1 MLPIHTVAVLG
12 AGVMGAQIA
21 AHLANAGLRPILL
34 DIVPRELTP
43 EEKQRGLSLEHPD
56 VRRRIVRAGLEAAR
70 RAKPAAFFLP
80 DYSDRIRLGT
90 LEDNLDW
97 LGEADWIIEA
107 VAEKLSIKQGLL
119 ERVEAVRRSGSII
132 TSNTSGL
139 PLARIAEG
147 RSEDFRRHWLGT
159 HFFNPP
165 RYMRL
170 VELIPIADTR
180 PEVANAV
187 AAFCEFQLGKVV
199 VRAKDVPNF
208 IANRIGTFAVLN
220 TLKLMQEE
228 DLTLEQVDAL
238 TGPALG
244 FPKSATFRTLDLVGL
259 DVFAHVVSN
268 LRENLPHDERREL
281 FQLPDFVQKMLERG
295 WLGEK
300 SGQGFYK
307 RVKEGGESII
317 LALDWKTLEYR
328 PQQKASFGSLEMAR
342 NVEDTA
348 ERIRT
353 LLNGGDRAAAL
364 CQRTLDDL
372 FHYVATRIPEIAD
385 TISEADQAMR
395 YGFNWELGPFQLW
408 DAVGVDAVVARWR
421 QQGRALPPLVEALLH
436 TAKHTFYLR
445 QDGQPFQFDWERGRH
460 KFVPEHPSVLLLAE
474 RKAAGAVVA
483 ENIGASLID
492 LGDGVACF
500 EFHSKM
506 NAIGTDILQMVQVAH
521 QKVQEHFEG
530 MVVGN
535 QAPHFS
541 VGANIMLL
549 LMTIQE
555 EEWDDI
561 DLIIR
566 AFQNATMSLKYAAKP
581 VVVAVHGMALGG
593 GCEFVLHGARVQ
605 AAAES
610 YIGLVETGAGLIP
623 AGAGTKEMLVRAL
636 DASSNELD
644 RLNRVRHTF
653 ETLAMAKASTS
664 ADEARRLGFLRDA
677 DQVSMNQDHLI
688 ADAKQAVLE
697 LARGGYRPGAP
708 RTDIVPPGE
717 TLHAQLKLGI
727 HLMHRAGYIS
737 DYDAHVA
744 GKLAYVISGGAL
756 NPPQPVSEQY
766 LLDLEREAFL
776 SLCGEPKT
784 QERIQYLLKTGKPL
798 RN

>member
-1 MLPIHTVAVLG
+1 
-12 AGVMGAQIA
+12 
-21 AHLANAGLRPILL
+21 
-34 DIVPRELTP
+34 
-43 EEKQRGLSLEHPD
+43 
-56 VRRRIVRAGLEAAR
+56 
-70 RAKPAAFFLP
+70 
-80 DYSDRIRLGT
+80 
-90 LEDNLDW
+90 
-97 LGEADWIIEA
+97 
-107 VAEKLSIKQGLL
+107 
-119 ERVEAVRRSGSII
+119 
-132 TSNTSGL
+132 
-139 PLARIAEG
+139 
-147 RSEDFRRHWLGT
+147 
-159 HFFNPP
+159 
-165 RYMRL
+165 
-170 VELIPIADTR
+170 
-180 PEVANAV
+180 
-187 AAFCEFQLGKVV
+187 
-199 VRAKDVPNF
+199 
-208 IANRIGTFAVLN
+208 
-220 TLKLMQEE
+220 
-228 DLTLEQVDAL
+228 
-238 TGPALG
+238 
-244 FPKSATFRTLDLVGL
+244 
-259 DVFAHVVSN
+259 
-268 LRENLPHDERREL
+268 
-281 FQLPDFVQKMLERG
+281 
-295 WLGEK
+295 
-300 SGQGFYK
+300 
-307 RVKEGGESII
+307 
-317 LALDWKTLEYR
+317 
-328 PQQKASFGSLEMAR
+328 
-342 NVEDTA
+342 
-348 ERIRT
+348 
-353 LLNGGDRAAAL
+353 
-364 CQRTLDDL
+364 
-372 FHYVATRIPEIAD
+372 
-385 TISEADQAMR
+385 QAMR
-395 YGFNWELGPFQLW
+395 FGFNWELGPFQLW
-408 DAVGVDAVVARWR
+408 DAVGVEPVLERWR
-421 QQGRALPPLVEALLH
+421 KQDRPLPPLAEALH
-436 TAKHTFYLR
+436 HSGQHSFYVR
-445 QDGQPFQFDWERGRH
+445 QDHQQFQFDWERGRH
-460 KFVPEHPSVLLLAE
+460 KFVPERPGVLLLSE

-483 ENIGASLID
+483 ENTGASLID
-492 LGDGVACF
+492 LGDGVACL

-506 NAIGTDILQMVQVAH
+506 NAIGTDILQMVQLAH
-521 QKVQEHFEG
+521 QKVNEHFEG

-566 AFQNATMSLKYAAKP
+566 AFQSATMSLKYAAKP

-636 DASSNELD
+636 DASSNDLD

-664 ADEARRLGFLRDA
+664 ADEARCLGFLRDG

-708 RTDIVPPGE
+708 RTDIIPPGE
-717 TLHAQLKLGI
+717 TLYAQLKLGI